1 MMVIPRKILH
11 TEANVGPNPE
21 KFDPERFLVP
31 GMVRHNLNVQWGA
44 GRR

>member
-1 MMVIPRKILH
+1 MLH
-11 TEANVGPNPE
+11 DEANVGPSPE

-31 GMVRHNLNVQWGA
+31 GVVKPNFTVQWGA